1 MGIPFSTQT
10 GSVKMVQRFGEH
22 ERTQGPGL
30 SCLWLPCCCVDSIAG
45 TVSLRVQQ
53 VDINCETK
61 TKDNVFVKV
70 SVGVQFRVIPERIE
84 ESFYQLT
91 NVRHQLTAYIYDV
104 LRAEVPKTTLD
115 DLFVT
120 KDHLA
125 QELQKGVGQKMEDFG
140 FEILAT
146 PITDIDPDLGVKKAM
161 NEINRQERLK
171 KAASDKGE
179 AMKIVMIKEA
189 EARAARI
196 RIEAQADA
204 DAKEL
209 AGQGLSRQRQ
219 AIVDGLQESVNLFTK
234 GVPGADPSTVMD
246 MIMIT
251 QYFDTMKDI
260 GSNSRSNAIFMPHQP
275 GAVADLSSQLR
286 QGILEA
292 SFVPPADI
300 SAPVQTTMSR
310 GAAAA
315 TQLEAVGTV
324 GGARPNAR
332 PAPGGA
338 RMRAK

>member
-1 MGIPFSTQT
+1 MGCPYSTQT
-10 GSVKMVQRFGEH
+10 GSVKIVERFGEFQ
-22 ERTQGPGL
+22 RIQRPGL
-30 SCLWLPCCCVDSIAG
+30 GCLWCPPCMDSVAG
-45 TVSLRVQQ
+45 TVSLRVRQ
-53 VDINCETK
+53 VDINCDTK
-61 TKDNVFVKV
+61 TLDNVFVKV
-70 SVGVQFRVIPERIE
+70 AVGVQFMVTPDKITDA
-84 ESFYQLT
+84 FYKLT
-91 NVRHQLTAYIYDV
+91 NVKHQLTAYIYDV
-104 LRAEVPKTTLD
+104 LRAEVPKVTLD
-115 DLFVT
+115 NLFLT
-120 KDHLA
+120 KEQLGA
-125 QELQKGVGQKMEDFG
+125 ELKAGVGEQMARFG

-146 PITDIDPDLGVKKAM
+146 PITDIDPDQGVKKAM

-196 RIEAQADA
+196 RIEAAADA

-275 GAVADLSSQLR
+275 GAVADLSAQLR

-292 SFVPPADI
+292 SFVPP
-300 SAPVQTTMSR
+300 P
-310 GAAAA
+310 AAADVPVA
-315 TQLEAVGTV
+315 MTRGQEAAQIAQSVGQPQR
-324 GGARPNAR
+324 RPM
-332 PAPGGA
+332 G
-338 RMRAK
+338 K

>member
-1 MGIPFSTQT
+1 M
-10 GSVKMVQRFGEH
+10 
-22 ERTQGPGL
+22 
-30 SCLWLPCCCVDSIAG
+30 
-45 TVSLRVQQ
+45 SLRVRQ
-53 VDINCETK
+53 VDIICDTK
-61 TKDNVFVKV
+61 TLDNVFVKV
-70 SVGVQFRVIPERIE
+70 AVGVQFIVVPEKITDA
-84 ESFYQLT
+84 FYKLT
-91 NVRHQLTAYIYDV
+91 NVKHQLTAYIYDV
-104 LRAEVPKTTLD
+104 LRAEVPKVTLD
-115 DLFVT
+115 NLFLT
-120 KDHLA
+120 KEQLSK
-125 QELQKGVGQKMEDFG
+125 ELKAGVGEQMARFG

-146 PITDIDPDLGVKKAM
+146 PITDIDPDAGVKKAM

-196 RIEAQADA
+196 RIEAEADA

-260 GSNSRSNAIFMPHQP
+260 GANSRSNAIFMPHQP

-292 SFVPPADI
+292 SFVPPPSADV
-300 SAPVQTTMSR
+300 PVAMTRGQEASR
-310 GAAAA
+310 IA
-315 TQLEAVGTV
+315 QSVGQSQR
-324 GGARPNAR
+324 RPM
-332 PAPGGA
+332 G
-338 RMRAK
+338 K